1 MLYHIIP
8 KNTALLMWRDRIPG
22 YRRRSY
28 IATEQSQVAELELQ
42 LCRVSYILKLLGI
55 TDLLAKTFRQRN

>member
-1 MLYHIIP
+1 
-8 KNTALLMWRDRIPG
+8 MWRDRIAD
-22 YRRRSY
+22 YRRRSH
-28 IATEQSQVAELELQ
+28 IAIEQNQVAELELQ